1 MAVSRL
7 SQQSLQQA
15 FPKGNTFWDGTTAT
29 SAFDSLGSVTLASAT
44 NTITFTNIPQTYT
57 HLHLKAYLQANG
69 PGAGAYGD
77 FAYFN
82 SDSTESYR
90 RHGLYGDG
98 SSASAYVTSGSS
110 DNSKGGF
117 FNYWGATGSIFA
129 TSVADILDYSNTN
142 KFKTVRAIAG
152 ADNNGS
158 GSIVLTSCL
167 WRKTEAISSI
177 TFQPNLGFGGFV
189 YNPGSTISL
198 YGVK

>member
-57 HLHLKAYLQANG
+57 HLHIRASLQANG
-69 PGAGAYGD
+69 PGAGSYGD

-82 SDSTESYR
+82 SDSTESYQ
-90 RHGLYGDG
+90 RHGLFGDG
-98 SSASAYVTSGSS
+98 SSAGSYATSGSS

-117 FNYWGATGSIFA
+117 FTYWGTTGSIFA
-129 TSVADILDYSNTN
+129 AGVADILDYSNTN
-142 KFKTVRAIAG
+142 KFKTVRSITG
-152 ADNNGS
+152 TDNNGS
-158 GSIVLTSCL
+158 GGIVFTSCL
-167 WRKTEAISSI
+167 WRKTAGITSI
-177 TFQPNLGFGGFV
+177 TFQPNLGFGAFV